1 MDGVYLDYAATT
13 PVDPVVLEAMLPYFS
28 RAFGNPSSIHA
39 KGHEAKIALEQAR
52 ARIASFIGASPREI
66 YFTSGGTEANNFII
80 KGIARANI
88 RKGNHIITS
97 SVEHHSVLDTC
108 RSLED
113 EGYRLTYLPVDKHGM
128 VDPDEL
134 SEAITD
140 KTTLIS
146 IMHANN
152 EVGTIEPIAEI
163 GRIASDKG
171 ITFHTDTVQT
181 FGHISI
187 DVNDFYIDAL
197 SASAHKLYGPKG
209 VGMAFIR
216 KGIKTTPM
224 MHGGE
229 QERHHRAGTENVPG
243 IVGFSK
249 AVEIASEMMEKDAIG
264 SAILRDRL
272 IEGIISSIDGACLNG
287 HPKMR
292 LPNNVNISVE
302 GVSGEAML
310 IALRLEGICASNG
323 SACNSSSTEPSHVL
337 LSMGLCDELLHGA
350 LRFTL
355 GRGTTH
361 EDINS
366 VLSVLPTIVNRY
378 REFRQK

>member
-1 MDGVYLDYAATT
+1 MDVVYLDYAATT
-13 PVDPVVLEAMLPYFS
+13 PVDPDVLEAMLPYFS
-28 RAFGNPSSIHA
+28 QAFGNPSSIHT
-39 KGHEAKIALEQAR
+39 KGHEAKMALEEAR
-52 ARIASFIGASPREI
+52 IKIASFIGASPSEI

-80 KGIARANI
+80 KGIAGANS

-108 RSLED
+108 HSLEED
-113 EGYRLTYLPVDKHGM
+113 GYLLTYLPVDKHGM
-128 VDPDEL
+128 VNPDDL
-134 SEAITD
+134 YEAITD
-140 KTTLIS
+140 ETTLIS

-152 EVGTIEPIAEI
+152 EVGTVEPIAEI
-163 GRIASDKG
+163 GRIARDKG
-171 ITFHTDTVQT
+171 IPFHTDAVQT
-181 FGHISI
+181 FGHIPI

-216 KGIKTTPM
+216 KGIKATPTL
-224 MHGGE
+224 HGGE
-229 QERHHRAGTENVPG
+229 QERHYRAGTENMPG

-249 AVEIASEMMEKDAIG
+249 AVEIASKVIEKEASD

-272 IEGIISSIDGACLNG
+272 IEGIISSINGACLNG

-292 LPNNVNISVE
+292 LPNNVHISVE

-337 LSMGLCDELLHGA
+337 VSMGLQDELTRGA
-350 LRFTL
+350 LRFTI
-355 GRGTTH
+355 GRETTDR
-361 EDINS
+361 DIDT
-366 VLSVLPTIVNRY
+366 VLEVLPAIVKRY
-378 REFRQK
+378 KEFH